1 MKSNITHYASLVLV
15 YRRVLYV
22 WGLAPLLTLTVPR
35 LAQGT
40 WLLLS
45 LLSEGQ
51 AFMAIVTYIAL
62 AAAGY
67 MTIVALQPKHLDA
80 VWRRNRDKY
89 ALPLV
94 AVSLAV
100 ARSMPA
106 FWKLDCSFGT
116 VLLSVRV
123 ATALA
128 LLGVAVVS
136 RYVGP
141 HSMSK

>member
-1 MKSNITHYASLVLV
+1 
-15 YRRVLYV
+15 
-22 WGLAPLLTLTVPR
+22 
-35 LAQGT
+35 
-40 WLLLS
+40 
-45 LLSEGQ
+45 
-51 AFMAIVTYIAL
+51 MAIVTYIAL

-141 HSMSK
+141 HSMSKYRASVSIRGANLPTHSLTLSLIHCFMDSPLLHSSTRLSRSSPELDRFHPR